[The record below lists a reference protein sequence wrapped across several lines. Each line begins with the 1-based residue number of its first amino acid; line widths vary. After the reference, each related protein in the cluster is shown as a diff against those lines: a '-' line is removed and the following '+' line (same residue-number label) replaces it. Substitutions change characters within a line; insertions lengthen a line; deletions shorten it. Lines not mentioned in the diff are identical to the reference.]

1 MVNNENKYFLFS
13 IRIFRI
19 LGTFCHHLLT
29 RTSRWKQ
36 STTLVEVVKAIIN
49 HIDEPDPDYAV
60 NFGKEPTKEN
70 FLFDYSVLFFLD
82 IGKEY
87 TQNRT
92 EFNRKAL
99 EMTRKHILP
108 RD

>member
-1 MVNNENKYFLFS
+1 LTF
-13 IRIFRI
+13 I

-29 RTSRWKQ
+29 RTARWKKG
-36 STTLVEVVKAIIN
+36 TTLVDVVKAIVK
-49 HIDEPDPDYAV
+49 HLDEPDPDYAV
-60 NFGKEPTKEN
+60 NFGKN
-70 FLFDYSVLFFLD
+70 FLPLKFLHYFSCFVE

-87 TQNRT
+87 MDRRP

-99 EMTRKHILP
+99 EMVKKHLLP